1 MTRHTPFLCN
11 HCFKWNTSYTLP
23 ICWQCKRPKADTCF
37 PNPTLLLGD
46 QYVFTVDEYRE
57 HSEFPIRQR
66 EELRTLKDAYDN
78 AVAQEAKGTH
88 ASPPPTRKL
97 RALFKGGRGAEEQ
110 ENVHGAYLARKREI
124 MDRKE
129 DIHFLEGVE
138 VEKPALNGRVTGD
151 AWQMKLSTLIIDVPC
166 IETLNTKLSDRV
178 GVLLAFLMDLN
189 AIPGGNEVTIILD
202 DRRALNIHD
211 CARLLSDRGKRFD
224 KAGYMESSDGISSQL
239 SRDIHKHICPRNSDL
254 PMK

>member
-66 EELRTLKDAYDN
+66 EELRTLKDA
-78 AVAQEAKGTH
+78 
-88 ASPPPTRKL
+88 KL

-129 DIHFLEGVE
+129 DIYFLEGVE

-151 AWQMKLSTLIIDVPC
+151 AWQMKLSTLIAFAKIDVPC

-211 CARLLSDRGKRFD
+211 YARLLW
-224 KAGYMESSDGISSQL
+224 
-239 SRDIHKHICPRNSDL
+239 
-254 PMK
+254 